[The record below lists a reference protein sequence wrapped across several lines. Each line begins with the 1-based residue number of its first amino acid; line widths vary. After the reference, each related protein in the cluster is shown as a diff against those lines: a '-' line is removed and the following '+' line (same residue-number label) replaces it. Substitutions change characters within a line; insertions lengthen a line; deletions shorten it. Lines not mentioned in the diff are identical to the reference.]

1 MATIAVRFPGGRYHA
16 TPWGKHVNEGDVE
29 WPPSPWRVLRA
40 LLATGFTKLRWTS
53 VPDEAESLVNRL
65 AEVLP
70 SYRLPAGVVAHTRHY
85 MPTWSKT
92 TKVIDAFVRLDP
104 NEELLIQYPVEL
116 APDER
121 ELLERLVTHLSY
133 LGRAESWVEGRLVGD
148 VEPGDGWCRPVVPG
162 AASLPDRG
170 EEQVSVLAPV
180 AVAEYAAWREEAV
193 ARELAQFEVQRGKKP
208 TPKDRQRLEAPYPKD
223 LLACLLVETADLQ
236 RHGWSQ
242 PPGSRRV
249 LYTRPSQVVETRPA
263 VSVRSRRTARPVE
276 AALLAL
282 ASDTRRGNVLPPF
295 TRCLP
300 QAELLHQ
307 SLISLLGDRARECV
321 ALTGRDPKTGE
332 PLGGRH
338 EHAHYLPL
346 DLDED
351 GRVDH
356 VLIHAG
362 LGLDGLAQDAIQR
375 LSRTWM
381 KGDDRDLVVTC
392 AGLGDLA
399 TFAEQLRLRSGRPVP
414 ALGCSRV
421 WASVTPFVPPRYI
434 RPRGH
439 LLEDQVRAELES
451 RGLPQPVAVEV
462 MSREE
467 LVERRLL
474 RFIRARREGKPQPPV
489 PRAYG
494 IRLVFAEPVRGP
506 IAIGYAS
513 HYGLGVF
520 GAERV
525 NEGGP

>member
-1 MATIAVRFPGGRYHA
+1 MATIALRFPGGKYHA

-29 WPPSPWRVLRA
+29 WPPSPWRILRA
-40 LLATGFTKLRWTS
+40 LLATGFTKLGWTS
-53 VPDEAESLVNRL
+53 VPDEAVALVARL

-70 SYRLPAGVVAHTRHY
+70 SYRLPAGIVAHTRHY
-85 MPTWSKT
+85 MPTWSKP
-92 TKVIDAFVRLDP
+92 TKVIDAFIRLDP
-104 NEELLIQYPVEL
+104 NDELLIHYPVEL
-116 APDER
+116 APDQL
-121 ELLERLVTHLSY
+121 ELLERLVTHLPY
-133 LGRAESWVEGRLVGD
+133 LGRAESWVEGRLVD
-148 VEPGDGWCRPVVPG
+148 DMEPGEGWCRPVAGG
-162 AASLPDRG
+162 AESLPDRG

-180 AVAEYAAWREEAV
+180 SPAEYAAWREAALTRDLTEFEA
-193 ARELAQFEVQRGKKP
+193 QRGKKP

-236 RHGWSQ
+236 RHGWRQ

-249 LYTRPSQVVETRPA
+249 LYMRPVQAIETRPA
-263 VSVRSRRTARPVE
+263 VSVGSRRAARPVE

-282 ASDTRRGNVLPPF
+282 ASDTRRGNVLPTF

-307 SLISLLGDRARECV
+307 SLISLLGERAPECV
-321 ALTGRDPKTGE
+321 ALTGRDPRTGQ

-338 EHAHYLPL
+338 DHAHYLPL

-351 GRVDH
+351 GRLDH
-356 VLIHAG
+356 VLIHARM
-362 LGLDGLAQDAIQR
+362 GLDGLAQDAIRR
-375 LSRTWM
+375 LNRTWT
-381 KGDDRDLVVTC
+381 KGDERELIVTC

-399 TFAEQLRLRSGRPVP
+399 SFAEQLRLRSGRPVP
-414 ALGCSRV
+414 ALGISRV

-474 RFIRARREGKPQPPV
+474 RFVRARREGKPQPPV

-494 IRLVFAEPVRGP
+494 IRLVFAEPVVGP
-506 IAIGYAS
+506 IALGYAS

-520 GAERV
+520 GAE
-525 NEGGP
+525 GGE

>member
-1 MATIAVRFPGGRYHA
+1 MPIGEFRRI
-16 TPWGKHVNEGDVE
+16 NN
-29 WPPSPWRVLRA
+29 
-40 LLATGFTKLRWTS
+40 KLS
-53 VPDEAESLVNRL
+53 EIED
-65 AEVLP
+65 
-70 SYRLPAGVVAHTRHY
+70 
-85 MPTWSKT
+85 T
-92 TKVIDAFVRLDP
+92 TKVIDAFIRLDP
-104 NEELLIQYPVEL
+104 NDELLIHYPVEL
-116 APDER
+116 APDQL
-121 ELLERLVTHLSY
+121 ELLKRLVTHLSY
-133 LGRAESWVEGRLVGD
+133 LGRAESWVEGRLVED
-148 VEPGDGWCRPVVPG
+148 AEPGAGWCRPLVPG
-162 AASLPDRG
+162 VESLPDRG

-180 AVAEYAAWREEAV
+180 SAAEYAAWREAAL
-193 ARELAQFEVQRGKKP
+193 ARELAEFEAQRGRKP
-208 TPKDRQRLEAPYPKD
+208 TPKDRQLLEAPYPKD
-223 LLACLLVETADLQ
+223 LLACLLMETAELQ

-249 LYTRPSQVVETRPA
+249 LYTRPAEVAETRPR
-263 VSVRSRRTARPVE
+263 VSVGSRRVARPVE

-307 SLISLLGDRARECV
+307 SLISLLGERAPECA
-321 ALTGRDPKTGE
+321 ALTGRDPRTGQ

-338 EHAHYLPL
+338 DHAHYLPL

-351 GRVDH
+351 GRLDH
-356 VLIHAG
+356 VLIHARM
-362 LGLDGLAQDAIQR
+362 GLDGLAQDAIQR

-381 KGDDRDLVVTC
+381 KGDDRDLIVTC

-399 TFAEQLRLRSGRPVP
+399 TFADQLRLRSGKPVP
-414 ALGCSRV
+414 TLGVSRV
-421 WASVTPFVPPRYI
+421 WASVTPFIPPRYI

-451 RGLPQPVAVEV
+451 RGLPQPLRVEV

-474 RFIRARREGKPQPPV
+474 RFVRTRREGKPQPPV

-494 IRLVFAEPVRGP
+494 IRLVFAEPVAGP
-506 IAIGYAS
+506 IALGYAS

-520 GAERV
+520 GAE
-525 NEGGP
+525 GGS

>member
-1 MATIAVRFPGGRYHA
+1 MATIALRFPGGKYHA

-29 WPPSPWRVLRA
+29 WPPSPWRILRA
-40 LLATGFTKLRWTS
+40 LLATGFTKLGWTS
-53 VPDEAESLVNRL
+53 VPDEAVALVARL

-70 SYRLPAGVVAHTRHY
+70 SYRLPAGIVAHTRHY
-85 MPTWSKT
+85 MPTWSKP
-92 TKVIDAFVRLDP
+92 TKVIDAFIRLDP
-104 NEELLIQYPVEL
+104 NDELLIHYPVEL
-116 APDER
+116 APDQL
-121 ELLERLVTHLSY
+121 ELLERLVTHLPY
-133 LGRAESWVEGRLVGD
+133 LGRAESWVEGRLVD
-148 VEPGDGWCRPVVPG
+148 DMEPGEGWCRPVAGG
-162 AASLPDRG
+162 AESLPDRG

-180 AVAEYAAWREEAV
+180 SPAEYAAWREAALTRDLTEFEA
-193 ARELAQFEVQRGKKP
+193 QRGKKP

-236 RHGWSQ
+236 RHGWRQ

-249 LYTRPSQVVETRPA
+249 LYMRPVQAIETRPA
-263 VSVRSRRTARPVE
+263 VSVGSRRAARPVE

-282 ASDTRRGNVLPPF
+282 ASDTRRGNVLPTF

-307 SLISLLGDRARECV
+307 SLISLLGERAPECV
-321 ALTGRDPKTGE
+321 ALTGRDPRTGQ

-338 EHAHYLPL
+338 DHAHYLPL

-351 GRVDH
+351 DRLDH
-356 VLIHAG
+356 VLIHARM
-362 LGLDGLAQDAIQR
+362 GLDGLAQDAIRR
-375 LSRTWM
+375 LNRTWT
-381 KGDDRDLVVTC
+381 KGDERELIVTC

-399 TFAEQLRLRSGRPVP
+399 TFAGQLRLRSGRPVP
-414 ALGCSRV
+414 ALGISRV

-474 RFIRARREGKPQPPV
+474 RFVRARREGKPQPPV

-494 IRLVFAEPVRGP
+494 IRLVFAEPVVGP
-506 IAIGYAS
+506 IALGYAS

-520 GAERV
+520 GAE
-525 NEGGP
+525 GGE